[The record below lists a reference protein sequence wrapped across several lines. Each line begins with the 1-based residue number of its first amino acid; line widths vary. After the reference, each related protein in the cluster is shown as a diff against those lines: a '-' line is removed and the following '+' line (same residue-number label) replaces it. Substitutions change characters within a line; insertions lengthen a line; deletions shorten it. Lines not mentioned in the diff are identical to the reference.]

1 MTEAVSIPI
10 MGIGA
15 GPDVDAQVMVTQDL
29 LGMYGDFKP
38 KFVKHFA
45 NIREEM
51 IKGLNEFHTES
62 LSGAFPTPEFS
73 FNKAIELPRVY

>member
-1 MTEAVSIPI
+1 
-10 MGIGA
+10 
-15 GPDVDAQVMVTQDL
+15 
-29 LGMYGDFKP
+29 MYGDFKP

>member
-62 LSGAFPTPEFS
+62 LSGAFPTPEYS